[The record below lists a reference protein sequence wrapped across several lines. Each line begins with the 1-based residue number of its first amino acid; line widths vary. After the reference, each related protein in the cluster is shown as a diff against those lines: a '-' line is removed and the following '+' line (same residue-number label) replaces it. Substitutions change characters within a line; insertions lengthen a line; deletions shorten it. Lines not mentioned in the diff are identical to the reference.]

1 MALDVGVSILIL
13 VAGLQLH
20 LLSTVCRECWCGTA
34 EDHIIERL
42 DGICK
47 KLTTIAEP
55 REPLVMTRA

>member
-1 MALDVGVSILIL
+1 MALDFGLSILIL

-20 LLSTVCRECWCGTA
+20 LLSTVCRDCWCGTS
-34 EDHIIERL
+34 EDRIIERL

-55 REPLVMTRA
+55 HDPLVMTRA